1 MGPQWGKLQW
11 SAGLFRTTLNNDILP
26 LQSAANGFGFFANV
40 GTTLR
45 QGAEVSAQWTG
56 DRWSAYANY
65 TYIDAIYLTTFQE
78 PSPFNPL
85 ADANGNIPITN
96 GTQIAGIPK
105 NTVKVGVDYAVTDKW
120 HVGADMVAASGQ
132 VIMGNENGAL
142 PQVPGYAVFGLHTS
156 YQIAKQVQA
165 YGLIQNLFDQRYYT
179 AGALFDITSFPN
191 AAPFLTNPTSLGPG
205 RPFAIYGGV
214 RITL

>member
-1 MGPQWGKLQW
+1 M
-11 SAGLFRTTLNNDILP
+11 STF
-26 LQSAANGFGFFANV
+26 NGFGYYTNV

-45 QGAEVSAQWTG
+45 QGAEVSAHWTG

-78 PSPFNPL
+78 PSPNNPL

-105 NTVKVGVDYAVTDKW
+105 NTVKVGVDYAVTPNWK
-120 HVGADMVAASGQ
+120 VGADMVAASGQ
-132 VIMGNENGAL
+132 VIFGNENNAV
-142 PQVPGYAVFGLHTS
+142 PQVPGYAVLACTRPTKSTS
-156 YQIAKQVQA
+156 KCRSMAWFRTFSISAIIPPA
-165 YGLIQNLFDQRYYT
+165 
-179 AGALFDITSFPN
+179 ALFDREFMTRPVHDQS
-191 AAPFLTNPTSLGPG
+191 AALGPAK
-205 RPFAIYGGV
+205 PVAIYGGI